1 MTNPM
6 QIPQEPMAAPV
17 DTAGDEAMSA
27 LFDGELAD
35 ERARVEFKRLIAGA
49 EARARFAEYAMIGD
63 ALRGVSVD
71 RPDLTRRVM
80 RALDDEPTVL
90 APMRRPRDRRPALW
104 LAAATVAAITWV
116 VWQADPRQDVAVPMA
131 VAPAPAQE
139 SLDANAYLAAHQDFA
154 QAVVAAAEMR
164 FTRVSLAGGEQ

>member
-1 MTNPM
+1 
-6 QIPQEPMAAPV
+6 MAY
-17 DTAGDEAMSA
+17 SA
-27 LFDGELAD
+27 K
-35 ERARVEFKRLIAGA
+35 RARA
-49 EARARFAEYAMIGD
+49 
-63 ALRGVSVD
+63 S
-71 RPDLTRRVM
+71 
-80 RALDDEPTVL
+80 

-131 VAPAPAQE
+131 VSPAPAQE